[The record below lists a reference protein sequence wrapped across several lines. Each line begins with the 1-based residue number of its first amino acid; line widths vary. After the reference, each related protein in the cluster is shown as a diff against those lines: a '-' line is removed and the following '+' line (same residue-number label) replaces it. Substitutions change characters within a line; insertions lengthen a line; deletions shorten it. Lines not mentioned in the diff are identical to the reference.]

1 MVFQTYEGPIEGT
14 ITKRLCYDF
23 DLLVDGEKERLNKLP
38 IKYMY
43 KAKDVDLVK
52 THMGTD
58 AQVEGKT
65 LPPIKARLERFQI
78 DTRHLAYARQNDM
91 SIRIT
96 LRGGEVFTGT
106 VDWYSHFEVKLTL
119 DPDDEGSVV
128 VFRHAAL
135 VFEVVGI
142 ELDRIPIRGPAGRG
156 GRPGGRPGGGRPGG
170 GRPQGDRPGGGRPQG
185 GQRQSRPP
193 RREE

>member
-1 MVFQTYEGPIEGT
+1 MVFVTYEGDVEGV
-14 ITKRLCYDF
+14 IFKRLCYDF
-23 DLLVDGEKERLNKLP
+23 DILVDGEKERLNKLP

-43 KAKDVDLVK
+43 KTKDVDLVK
-52 THMGTD
+52 NHMD
-58 AQVEGKT
+58 ADAAVVGKA

-78 DTRHLAYARQNDM
+78 DTRHLAFARQNDKA
-91 SIRIT
+91 IRIT

-142 ELDRIPIRGPAGRG
+142 ALDDIPIQGPRGRG

-170 GRPQGDRPGGGRPQG
+170 GRSSGPP
-185 GQRQSRPP
+185 RQSRPP
-193 RREE
+193 RRDD